1 MNYIYQYDL
10 AATLLLVILLA
21 LYFTRH
27 NYPTATNRL
36 YIAMVICSLSSSV
49 FDLIAIGSEI
59 GIISMPV
66 WLIYLVNMLYL
77 AAYNG
82 TGILF
87 YIYLLIITKQR
98 RLKGHDKIP
107 FLIAILIDVVVI
119 FSSPV
124 THMAFRITENGQYV
138 RGSMMLM
145 LYVTAL
151 GLLLG
156 DIILFARYHSRLTR
170 FQIFSIYFFVILTIA
185 SALIQ
190 LLLPGQLV
198 SNFICAVF
206 LVLVYVSLQNPDDY
220 INKQTHCYNSSA
232 FLETAEKNIERDNPF
247 SIVAFMPDDFV
258 YINQLLGI
266 KTGNEFINQTA
277 DFLLSKYGK
286 KTVYHLSGCRFAVIP
301 DEGRASSEQIVED
314 IREHF
319 SKPLDIGGMKIM
331 LTPYICIIR
340 YPDFVSSA
348 DEIYDALEYSF
359 KEMAANRENH
369 VLVASAESLEAKRR
383 ENKIVHI
390 MKRALAENSFQV
402 YYQPIYSVAEGT
414 FTSAEALV
422 RLRDEELGFISPE
435 EFIPMA
441 ERNGMI
447 VEIGETVM
455 RNVCEFLKSG
465 RAWSLGIKYIEVNLS
480 VVQCMQ
486 DNLAE
491 RMLAIMEEYGIPCS
505 SVNFEITETAG
516 SANDEA
522 LRRNM
527 NRLIE
532 RGSTFAMDDYGTGF
546 STANYLISL
555 PMHIVKIDKSI
566 LWPAMKDKEA
576 FLILWHTVQ
585 MLKELKK
592 KIVVEGV
599 ETEEMRKVL
608 SEMGCDYLQGYL
620 FSRPVSGDDIL
631 RYLQENNCV
640 KGE

>member
-10 AATLLLVILLA
+10 AAALLLVILLA

-49 FDLIAIGSEI
+49 FDLIAIGSEV
-59 GIISMPV
+59 GSISMPV
-66 WLIYLVNMLYL
+66 RILYLVNMLYL

-87 YIYLLIITKQR
+87 YIYLLVITKQR
-98 RLKGHDKIP
+98 RLKGHDKLPII
-107 FLIAILIDVVVI
+107 IASLIDVAVI

-124 THMAFRITENGQYV
+124 THMAFRITENGRYV
-138 RGSMMLM
+138 RGSMMLI

-301 DEGRASSEQIVED
+301 DEDRASNEQIVED

-359 KEMAANRENH
+359 KELAANRENH

-390 MKRALAENSFQV
+390 MKRALAENRFQV
-402 YYQPIYSVAEGT
+402 YYQPIYNVAEGT

-422 RLRDEELGFISPE
+422 RLQDEELGFISPE

-516 SANDEA
+516 SANDDA

-566 LWPAMKDKEA
+566 LWPAMKDEEA

-608 SEMGCDYLQGYL
+608 AEMGCDYLQGYL
-620 FSRPVSGDDIL
+620 FSRPISGDDIL
-631 RYLQENNCV
+631 RYLQENNSV